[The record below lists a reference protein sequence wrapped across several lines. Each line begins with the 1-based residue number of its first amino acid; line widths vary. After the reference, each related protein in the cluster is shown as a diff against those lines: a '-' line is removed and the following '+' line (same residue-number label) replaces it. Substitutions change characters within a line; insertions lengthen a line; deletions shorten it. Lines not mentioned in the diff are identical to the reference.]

1 MLVMQIH
8 VPYHTYNNET
18 QEYQDSHVV
27 HTGQLFF
34 EEDFYKQITLFEP
47 YALDQH
53 QRVHNDEDH
62 VYQQDPTA
70 VLKLTYAEDSLQSGI
85 VGSILTVIDP
95 SATPSASSPV
105 QTIDNQDVNYTWY
118 PMWYP
123 MWWKTD
129 RKPSDSTPNF
139 ETVRVT
145 ERPDGTKCKGD
156 KQHTASLAHTLRYG
170 MRMTACM
177 HHMTA
182 TENLLTNGPDHCL
195 NGNQHLYGP
204 LIAVT

>member
-1 MLVMQIH
+1 MQIH

-27 HTGQLFF
+27 HMGQLFF

-177 HHMTA
+177 HYMTA

-195 NGNQHLYGP
+195 NGNQHLDGP